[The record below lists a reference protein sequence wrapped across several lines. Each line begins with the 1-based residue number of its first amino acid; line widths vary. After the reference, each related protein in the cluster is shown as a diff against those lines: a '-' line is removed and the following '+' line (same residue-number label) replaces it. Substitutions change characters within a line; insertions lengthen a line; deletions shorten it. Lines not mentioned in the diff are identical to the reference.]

1 MSKRLLIVRHA
12 ERPQIAD
19 GEVGNDLSLTEAGVH
34 ATRYF
39 ASTLGQEVVSI
50 QSSPILRCMQT
61 AQLIADTHGYAREN
75 IKTSRLLGDPGFFI
89 ADADLAWQSWL
100 NRGSEAVNAHL
111 LSGSET
117 WPGFRKF
124 DDAVADMLNQIRVAL
139 SSYSQGLVIW
149 VTHDTILATLASRLL
164 IKPLLVEEWP
174 DFLGSLDISI
184 ASDGELQLNYTA
196 THDFSLDRP

>member
-19 GEVGNDLSLTEAGVH
+19 GEVGNDLCLTEAGVQ

-39 ASTLGQEVVSI
+39 ASTLDQEVVSI

-61 AQLIADTHGYAREN
+61 AQLIADIHGYAREN

-117 WPGFRKF
+117 WPGFRNF
-124 DDAVADMLNQIRVAL
+124 DEAVADMLNRIRAEL
-139 SSYSQGLVIW
+139 STPGQGLVVW
-149 VTHDTILATLASRLL
+149 VTHDTILATFTSRLL
-164 IKPLLVEEWP
+164 TSPLSMDEWP
-174 DFLGSLDISI
+174 DFLGTLDISLLH
-184 ASDGELQLNYTA
+184 G
-196 THDFSLDRP
+196 RC

>member
-12 ERPQIAD
+12 ERPQIAE
-19 GEVGNDLSLTEAGVH
+19 GEVGNDLCLTEAGVQ
-34 ATRYF
+34 ATRCF
-39 ASTLGQEVVSI
+39 ASTLDQEIVSI

-75 IKTSRLLGDPGFFI
+75 IKANRLLGDPGFFI

-100 NRGSEAVNAHL
+100 SRGSEAVNAHL

-124 DDAVADMLNQIRVAL
+124 DDAVADMLDQIRAAL
-139 SSYSQGLVIW
+139 SSYSHGLAIW

-174 DFLGSLDISI
+174 DFLGSLDFSL
-184 ASDGELQLNYTA
+184 ASDGELQLIYTA
-196 THDFSLDRP
+196 ARDFSLSCP

>member
-19 GEVGNDLSLTEAGVH
+19 GEVGNDLCLTEAGVQ
-34 ATRYF
+34 ATKCF
-39 ASTLGQEVVSI
+39 ASMLDQEIVSI

-61 AQLIADTHGYAREN
+61 AQLIADTHGYAREH
-75 IKTSRLLGDPGFFI
+75 IKANRLLGDPGFFI
-89 ADADLAWQSWL
+89 ANADLAWQSWL
-100 NRGSEAVNAHL
+100 GRGSEAVNAHL

-124 DDAVADMLNQIRVAL
+124 DDAVADIIDQIRTAL
-139 SSYSQGLVIW
+139 SSYRHGLVIW

-164 IKPLLVEEWP
+164 TTPLSMAEWP
-174 DFLGSLDISI
+174 DFLGALDVSL
-184 ASDGELQLNYTA
+184 ANDGELKLIYTA
-196 THDFSLDRP
+196 SRHLS

>member
-12 ERPQIAD
+12 ERPQIAH
-19 GEVGNDLSLTEAGVH
+19 GEVGNDLCLTEAGVQ
-34 ATRYF
+34 AARCF
-39 ASTLGQEVVSI
+39 ACTLDQEIVSI

-89 ADADLAWQSWL
+89 ADSGLAWQSWL
-100 NRGSEAVNAHL
+100 SQGSEAVNAHL

-124 DDAVADMLNQIRVAL
+124 DDAVADMLNQIRATL

-149 VTHDTILATLASRLL
+149 VTHDTILATLTSRLL
-164 IKPLLVEEWP
+164 TTPLSMAEWP
-174 DFLGSLDISI
+174 DFLGALDVSL
-184 ASDGELQLNYTA
+184 ANDGELKLIYTA
-196 THDFSLDRP
+196 SRHFS

>member
-12 ERPQIAD
+12 ERPLIAE
-19 GEVGNDLSLTEAGVH
+19 GEVGDGLSLTEAGVQ

-39 ASTLGQEVVSI
+39 AGELDQEIVSI

-61 AQLIADTHGYAREN
+61 AQLIADTHGYSRED

-100 NRGSEAVNAHL
+100 SRGNEAVNVHL

-117 WPGFRKF
+117 WPGFREL
-124 DDAVADMLNQIRVAL
+124 DEAVADMLNHMRAAL
-139 SSYSQGLVIW
+139 SAFSQGLAVW

-164 IKPLLVEEWP
+164 PTPLTLVEWP
-174 DFLGSLDISI
+174 DFLGALDVSF
-184 ASDGELQLNYTA
+184 ASGGELQLTYTA
-196 THDFSLDRP
+196 TRHLNRCQ

>member
-12 ERPQIAD
+12 ERPLIAD
-19 GEVGNDLSLTEAGVH
+19 GEVGNDLGLTEAGVQ
-34 ATRYF
+34 ATRDF
-39 ASTLGQEVVSI
+39 AGTLDEEVVSI

-61 AQLIADTHGYAREN
+61 AQLIADAHGYARES

-100 NRGSEAVNAHL
+100 SRGSETVNAHL

-117 WPGFRKF
+117 WPGFINF
-124 DDAVADMLNQIRVAL
+124 DDAVEDMLNQIRAAL
-139 SSYSQGLVIW
+139 SSYSHGLAIW

-164 IKPLLVEEWP
+164 TKPLSMEEWP
-174 DFLGSLDISI
+174 DFLGTLEVSLDSG
-184 ASDGELQLNYTA
+184 GELRLIYTA
-196 THDFSLDRP
+196 SHHLN

>member
-12 ERPQIAD
+12 ERPLIAD
-19 GEVGNDLSLTEAGVH
+19 GEVGNDLCLTEAGVQ

-39 ASTLGQEVVSI
+39 ASTLDQTIVSI

-100 NRGSEAVNAHL
+100 SLGSEAVNAHL

-117 WPGFRKF
+117 WPGFR
-124 DDAVADMLNQIRVAL
+124 DLDVAVADMLNHMRAAL
-139 SSYSQGLVIW
+139 SACSQGLAVW
-149 VTHDTILATLASRLL
+149 VTHDTILATLTSRLL
-164 IKPLLVEEWP
+164 STPLSMAEWP
-174 DFLGSLDISI
+174 DYLGTLDVSL
-184 ASDGELQLNYTA
+184 AQGGELQLSYKA
-196 THDFSLDRP
+196 SRHLS